1 MIYCIVNLIP
11 GMSESVFYFYLYAL
25 DFHMDIPMVRKYVL
39 LTVVSIM
46 FSCISAKVIRRQEM
60 SKENINRF
68 AGSLYEY
75 EAPTEPHTPVPKGF
89 KPVYL
94 THFGRHGSRFLDNA
108 SNYDRPYNILKEA
121 ADSGKLTAFGK
132 DVLRR
137 VEIIRSEADQ
147 RAGDLTPK
155 GMQQH
160 RDIAR
165 RMVENYPEL
174 FTNDKTIVARST
186 TSHRVLVSEYSALMQ
201 ILRMRPKINIDY
213 DSSNHD
219 EPWMY
224 TEDRAVSAH
233 KRKINAA
240 VQEFNQRHTHP
251 ERLMN
256 ALFNDTAFIRHYQGR
271 DMSSTLYSSLYEL
284 ASNVQSSDPGVDL
297 YDVFTYD
304 EWYDLF
310 LINNMRWYS
319 QGGFTP
325 LTDNVVPYG
334 HCVTLQNFI
343 DMAEDALSGNRVSV
357 TLRYG
362 HEVTLM
368 SFFSLLE
375 LNGTGYSTDDLESV
389 ADHWVAY
396 DVAHMG
402 GNVQWVFFRDRKGRV
417 IVKFLLNEEEATLPE
432 SVPFFKDDKG
442 REVSPY
448 YNWDDVKDFYLSK
461 IRYWEEYKA
470 SDDTPVEESSR
481 RTFRQDI
488 NTGSN

>member
-1 MIYCIVNLIP
+1 MKRLIFIL
-11 GMSESVFYFYLYAL
+11 SVFTLF
-25 DFHMDIPMVRKYVL
+25 
-39 LTVVSIM
+39 
-46 FSCISAKVIRRQEM
+46 FSADAKVIKKDQI
-60 SKENINRF
+60 SAENLGKF
-68 AGSLYEY
+68 AGSVYEY
-75 EAPTEPHTPVPKGF
+75 IAPTEPLTPAPKGF

-121 ADSGKLTAFGK
+121 DDAGALTDFGK

-137 VEIIRSEADQ
+137 VGIIRAEADQ

-174 FTNDKTIVARST
+174 FKDGKTIMARST

-201 ILRMRPKINIDY
+201 IIRMRPKIRIDY

-251 ERLMN
+251 ERLMKV
-256 ALFNDTAFIRHYQGR
+256 LFKDPAYITDVQGR
-271 DMSSTLYSSLYEL
+271 DQSGSLYSSLYDL
-284 ASNVQSSDPGVDL
+284 ASYVQGSDPGVDL
-297 YDVFTYD
+297 NDVFTYD

-310 LINNMRWYS
+310 LMNNMRWYS
-319 QGGFTP
+319 QGGYSP

-343 DMAEDALSGNRVSV
+343 DFADEALAGNGVSV
-357 TLRYG
+357 MLRFG

-368 SFFSLLE
+368 SFFSLLD
-375 LNGTGYSTDDLESV
+375 LNGSGYSTDDLESV

-396 DVAHMG
+396 DLAHMG
-402 GNVQWVFFRDRKGRV
+402 GNVQWVFFRDRKGDV
-417 IVKFLLNEEEATLPE
+417 IVKFLMNEEEATLPE
-432 SVPFFKDDKG
+432 SVPFYKDGKG
-442 REVSPY
+442 REQKPY
-448 YNWDDVKDFYLSK
+448 YRWEDVRKFYQDK
-461 IRYWEEYKA
+461 IDYWEDYKA
-470 SDDTPVEESSR
+470 HDDTPVEESSSR
-481 RTFRQDI
+481 SRSFRQEI
-488 NTGSN
+488 NTATN

>member
-1 MIYCIVNLIP
+1 MKRLIFIL
-11 GMSESVFYFYLYAL
+11 SAFTLF
-25 DFHMDIPMVRKYVL
+25 
-39 LTVVSIM
+39 
-46 FSCISAKVIRRQEM
+46 FSADAKVIKKDQM
-60 SKENINRF
+60 SAENLGKF
-68 AGSLYEY
+68 AGSVYEY
-75 EAPTEPHTPVPKGF
+75 IAPTEPLTPAPKGF

-108 SNYDRPYNILKEA
+108 SNYDRPYNILKD
-121 ADSGKLTAFGK
+121 ADDAGALTDFGK

-137 VEIIRSEADQ
+137 VGIIRAEADQ

-174 FTNDKTIVARST
+174 FKDGKTIMARST

-201 ILRMRPKINIDY
+201 IIRMRPKIRIDY

-251 ERLMN
+251 ERLMK
-256 ALFNDTAFIRHYQGR
+256 ALFKDPTYITDVQGR
-271 DMSSTLYSSLYEL
+271 DQSGSLYSSLYDL
-284 ASNVQSSDPGVDL
+284 ASYAQGSDPGVDL
-297 YDVFTYD
+297 NDVFTYD

-310 LINNMRWYS
+310 LMNNMRWYS
-319 QGGFTP
+319 QGGYSP

-343 DMAEDALSGNRVSV
+343 DFADEALAGNGVSV
-357 TLRYG
+357 MLRFG

-368 SFFSLLE
+368 SFFSLLD
-375 LNGTGYSTDDLESV
+375 LNGSGYSTDDLESV

-396 DVAHMG
+396 DLAHMG
-402 GNVQWVFFRDRKGRV
+402 GNVQWVFFRDRKGDV
-417 IVKFLLNEEEATLPE
+417 IVKFLMNEEEATLPE
-432 SVPFFKDDKG
+432 SVPFYKDGKG
-442 REVSPY
+442 REQKPY
-448 YNWDDVKDFYLSK
+448 YRWEDVRKFYQDK
-461 IRYWEEYKA
+461 IDYWEDYKA
-470 SDDTPVEESSR
+470 HDDTPVEESSSR
-481 RTFRQDI
+481 SRSFRQEI
-488 NTGSN
+488 NTATN

>member
-1 MIYCIVNLIP
+1 MKRLIFIL
-11 GMSESVFYFYLYAL
+11 SAFTLF
-25 DFHMDIPMVRKYVL
+25 
-39 LTVVSIM
+39 
-46 FSCISAKVIRRQEM
+46 FSADAKVIKKDQI
-60 SKENINRF
+60 SAENLGKF
-68 AGSLYEY
+68 AGSVYEY
-75 EAPTEPHTPVPKGF
+75 IAPTEPLTPAPKGF

-121 ADSGKLTAFGK
+121 DDAGALTDFGK

-137 VEIIRSEADQ
+137 VGIIRAEADQ

-174 FTNDKTIVARST
+174 FKDGKTIMARST

-201 ILRMRPKINIDY
+201 IIRMRPKIRIDY

-251 ERLMN
+251 ERLMK
-256 ALFNDTAFIRHYQGR
+256 ALFKDPAYITDVQGR
-271 DMSSTLYSSLYEL
+271 DQSGSLYSSLYDL
-284 ASNVQSSDPGVDL
+284 ASYAQGSDPGVDL
-297 YDVFTYD
+297 NDVFTYD

-319 QGGFTP
+319 QGGYSP

-343 DMAEDALSGNRVSV
+343 DFADEALAGNGVSV
-357 TLRYG
+357 MLRFG

-368 SFFSLLE
+368 SFFSLLD
-375 LNGTGYSTDDLESV
+375 LNGSGYSTDDLESV

-396 DVAHMG
+396 DLAHMG
-402 GNVQWVFFRDRKGRV
+402 GNVQWVFFRDRKGDV
-417 IVKFLLNEEEATLPE
+417 IVKFLMNEEEATLPE
-432 SVPFFKDDKG
+432 SVPFYKDGKG
-442 REVSPY
+442 RKQKPY
-448 YNWDDVKDFYLSK
+448 YRWEDVRKFYQDK
-461 IRYWEEYKA
+461 IDYWEDYKA
-470 SDDTPVEESSR
+470 HDDTPVEESSSR
-481 RTFRQDI
+481 SRSFRQEI
-488 NTGSN
+488 NTATN

>member
-1 MIYCIVNLIP
+1 MKRLIFIL
-11 GMSESVFYFYLYAL
+11 SAFTLF
-25 DFHMDIPMVRKYVL
+25 
-39 LTVVSIM
+39 
-46 FSCISAKVIRRQEM
+46 FSADAKVIKKDQI
-60 SKENINRF
+60 SAENLGKF
-68 AGSLYEY
+68 AGSVYEY
-75 EAPTEPHTPVPKGF
+75 IAPTEPLTPAPKGF

-121 ADSGKLTAFGK
+121 DDAGALTDFGK

-137 VEIIRSEADQ
+137 VGIIRAEADQ

-174 FTNDKTIVARST
+174 FKDGKTIMARST

-201 ILRMRPKINIDY
+201 IIRMRPKIRIDY

-251 ERLMN
+251 ERLMK
-256 ALFNDTAFIRHYQGR
+256 ALFKDPAYITDVQGR
-271 DMSSTLYSSLYEL
+271 DQSGSLYSSLYDL
-284 ASNVQSSDPGVDL
+284 ASYVQGSDPGVDL
-297 YDVFTYD
+297 NDVFTYD

-319 QGGFTP
+319 QGGFSP

-343 DMAEDALSGNRVSV
+343 DFADEALAGNGVSV
-357 TLRYG
+357 MLRFG

-368 SFFSLLE
+368 SFFSLLD
-375 LNGTGYSTDDLESV
+375 LNGSGYSTDDLESV

-396 DVAHMG
+396 DLAHMG
-402 GNVQWVFFRDRKGRV
+402 GNVQWVFFRDRKGDV
-417 IVKFLLNEEEATLPE
+417 IVKFLMNEEEATLPE
-432 SVPFFKDDKG
+432 SVPFYKDGKG
-442 REVSPY
+442 REQKPY
-448 YNWDDVKDFYLSK
+448 YRWEDVRKFYQDK
-461 IRYWEEYKA
+461 IDYWEDYKA
-470 SDDTPVEESSR
+470 HDDTPVEESSSR
-481 RTFRQDI
+481 SRSFRQEI
-488 NTGSN
+488 NTATN

>member
-1 MIYCIVNLIP
+1 MKRLIFIL
-11 GMSESVFYFYLYAL
+11 SVFTLF
-25 DFHMDIPMVRKYVL
+25 
-39 LTVVSIM
+39 
-46 FSCISAKVIRRQEM
+46 FSADAKVIKKDQM
-60 SKENINRF
+60 SAENLGKF
-68 AGSLYEY
+68 AGSVYAY
-75 EAPTEPHTPVPKGF
+75 EAPTEPLTPAPKGF

-121 ADSGKLTAFGK
+121 DDAGALTDFGK

-137 VEIIRSEADQ
+137 VGIIRAEADQ

-174 FTNDKTIVARST
+174 FKDGKTIMARST

-201 ILRMRPKINIDY
+201 IIRMRPKIRIDY

-224 TEDRAVSAH
+224 TEDKAVSAH

-251 ERLMN
+251 ERLMK
-256 ALFNDTAFIRHYQGR
+256 ALFKDPAYITDVQGR
-271 DMSSTLYSSLYEL
+271 DQSGSLYSSLYDL
-284 ASNVQSSDPGVDL
+284 ASYAQGSDPGVDL
-297 YDVFTYD
+297 NDVFTYD

-310 LINNMRWYS
+310 LMNNMRWYS
-319 QGGFTP
+319 QGGYSP

-343 DMAEDALSGNRVSV
+343 DFADEALAGNGVRVM
-357 TLRYG
+357 LRYG

-368 SFFSLLE
+368 SFFSLLD
-375 LNGTGYSTDDLESV
+375 LNGSGYSTDDLESV

-396 DVAHMG
+396 DLAHMG
-402 GNVQWVFFRDRKGRV
+402 GNVQWVFFRDRKGNV
-417 IVKFLLNEEEATLPE
+417 IVKFLMNEEEATLPE
-432 SVPFFKDDKG
+432 SVPFYKDAKG
-442 REVSPY
+442 REQKPY
-448 YNWDDVKDFYLSK
+448 YRWEDVRKFYQDK
-461 IRYWEEYKA
+461 IDYWEDYKA
-470 SDDTPVEESSR
+470 HDDTPVEESSSR
-481 RTFRQDI
+481 SRSFRQEI
-488 NTGSN
+488 NTATN

>member
-1 MIYCIVNLIP
+1 MRRFTLFIAALAVVLSAGAKIIKKDQMNAENL
-11 GMSESVFYFYLYAL
+11 
-25 DFHMDIPMVRKYVL
+25 K
-39 LTVVSIM
+39 
-46 FSCISAKVIRRQEM
+46 K
-60 SKENINRF
+60 F
-68 AGSLYEY
+68 AGSVYAY
-75 EAPTEPHTPVPKGF
+75 EAPTEPLTAVPKGF

-121 ADSGKLTAFGK
+121 DDAGALTAFGK

-137 VEIIRSEADQ
+137 LEIIRAEADQ
-147 RAGDLTPK
+147 RAGDLTQK

-174 FTNDKTIVARST
+174 FTNDKIIMARST

-201 ILRMRPKINIDY
+201 ILRMRPKIKFDY

-224 TEDRAVSAH
+224 TEDRGVSAH
-233 KRKINAA
+233 KRKASAA
-240 VQEFNQRHTHP
+240 VSEFNKNHTHP
-251 ERLMN
+251 ERLMK
-256 ALFNDTAFIRHYQGR
+256 ALFKDTEFITNYQGQGR
-271 DMSSTLYSSLYEL
+271 DQSGSLFTSLYDV
-284 ASNVQSSDPGVDL
+284 ASYVQGSDPGVDL
-297 YDVFTYD
+297 NDVFTYD

-310 LINNMRWYS
+310 LMNNMRWYS

-343 DMAEDALSGNRVSV
+343 DFADEALAGNGVSV
-357 TLRYG
+357 MLRYG

-368 SFFSLLE
+368 SYFSLLC
-375 LNGTGYSTDDLESV
+375 LNGSGYSTDDLESV

-396 DVAHMG
+396 DLACMG
-402 GNVQWVFFRDRKGRV
+402 GNVQWIFFRDKKGNV
-417 IVKFLLNEEEATLPE
+417 IVKFLMNEVEATLPDE
-432 SVPFFKDDKG
+432 VPFYKDAKG
-442 REVSPY
+442 REQRPY
-448 YNWDDVKDFYLSK
+448 YSWEDVRKFYLDK
-461 IRYWEEYKA
+461 IAYWEDFKA
-470 SDDTPVEESSR
+470 HDETPVEESSSSR
-481 RTFRQDI
+481 RSSFRSEI
-488 NTGSN
+488 NTATN

>member
-1 MIYCIVNLIP
+1 MRRFTLFIAALAVVLSAGAKIIKKDQMSAENL
-11 GMSESVFYFYLYAL
+11 
-25 DFHMDIPMVRKYVL
+25 K
-39 LTVVSIM
+39 
-46 FSCISAKVIRRQEM
+46 K
-60 SKENINRF
+60 F
-68 AGSLYEY
+68 AGSVYAY
-75 EAPTEPHTPVPKGF
+75 EAPTEPLTPAPKGF

-121 ADSGKLTAFGK
+121 DDAGALTDFGK

-137 VEIIRSEADQ
+137 VEIIRAEADQ

-174 FTNDKTIVARST
+174 FTNDKTIMARST

-201 ILRMRPKINIDY
+201 ILRMRPKIKFDY

-224 TEDRAVSAH
+224 TEDKAVSAH

-251 ERLMN
+251 ERLMK
-256 ALFNDTAFIRHYQGR
+256 ALFKDTDFITNYQGSGR
-271 DMSSTLYSSLYEL
+271 DQSGSLYSSLYDV
-284 ASNVQSSDPGVDL
+284 ASYVQGSDPGVDL

-310 LINNMRWYS
+310 LMNNMRWYS
-319 QGGFTP
+319 QAGFTP

-343 DMAEDALSGNRVSV
+343 DFADDALAGNGVSV
-357 TLRYG
+357 MLRFG

-368 SFFSLLE
+368 SFFSLLD
-375 LNGTGYSTDDLESV
+375 LNGTGYSTNDLESV

-396 DVAHMG
+396 DIAHMA
-402 GNVQWVFFRDRKGRV
+402 GNVQWIFFRDKKGNV

-432 SVPFFKDDKG
+432 SVPFYKDAKG
-442 REVSPY
+442 NEQKPY
-448 YNWDDVKDFYLSK
+448 YRWEDVKKFYLAK
-461 IRYWEEYKA
+461 IKYWEDYKA
-470 SDDTPVEESSR
+470 HDETPVEETPR
-481 RTFRQDI
+481 RSFRQEI
-488 NTGSN
+488 NTATN

>member
-1 MIYCIVNLIP
+1 MKRLFVIVL
-11 GMSESVFYFYLYAL
+11 AL
-25 DFHMDIPMVRKYVL
+25 L
-39 LTVVSIM
+39 ALTGL
-46 FSCISAKVIRRQEM
+46 SAKIIKRGEVNESNLAKM
-60 SKENINRF
+60 
-68 AGSLYEY
+68 AGSVYAY
-75 EAPTEPHTPVPKGF
+75 QAPTEPLTPAPKGF

-121 ADSGKLTAFGK
+121 ADSGALTDFGM

-137 VEIIRSEADQ
+137 LEIIRAEADQ

-174 FTNDKTIVARST
+174 FTNDKIIMARST

-201 ILRMRPKINIDY
+201 ILRMRPKIKIDY

-224 TEDRAVSAH
+224 TEDKAVSAH

-251 ERLMN
+251 ERLMS
-256 ALFNDTAFIRHYQGR
+256 ALFKDPEYIRNAGGR
-271 DMSSTLYSSLYEL
+271 DQSGSLYSALYDV
-284 ASNVQSSDPGVDL
+284 ASYAQGSDPGVDL
-297 YDVFTYD
+297 NDVFTYD

-310 LINNMRWYS
+310 LMNNMRWYS
-319 QGGFTP
+319 QAGFSP

-334 HCVTLQNFI
+334 HCVTLKNFL
-343 DMAEDALSGNRVSV
+343 DFADEALAGNGVSV
-357 TLRYG
+357 ILRYG

-368 SFFSLLE
+368 SYFSLLD
-375 LNGTGYSTDDLESV
+375 LNGSGYSTDDLESV
-389 ADHWVAY
+389 ADHWAAY
-396 DVAHMG
+396 NLAYMG
-402 GNVQWVFFRDRKGRV
+402 GNVQWVFFRNKKGEV
-417 IVKFLLNEEEATLPE
+417 IVKFLLNEQEATLSE
-432 SVPFFKDDKG
+432 SVPFYKDAKG
-442 REVSPY
+442 VEQRPY
-448 YNWDDVKDFYLSK
+448 YRWEDVRKFYQAK
-461 IRYWEEYKA
+461 IDYWEDFKA
-470 SDDTPVEESSR
+470 HDDTPVEETPR
-481 RTFRQDI
+481 RSYRSEI
-488 NTGSN
+488 NTSSN

>member
-1 MIYCIVNLIP
+1 MKRLIFIL
-11 GMSESVFYFYLYAL
+11 SAFTLF
-25 DFHMDIPMVRKYVL
+25 
-39 LTVVSIM
+39 
-46 FSCISAKVIRRQEM
+46 FSADAKVIKKDQI
-60 SKENINRF
+60 SAENLGKF
-68 AGSLYEY
+68 AGSVYEY
-75 EAPTEPHTPVPKGF
+75 IAPTEPLTPAPKGF

-121 ADSGKLTAFGK
+121 DDAGALTDFGK

-137 VEIIRSEADQ
+137 VGIIRAEADQ

-174 FTNDKTIVARST
+174 FKDGKTIMARST

-201 ILRMRPKINIDY
+201 IIRMRPKIRIDY

-251 ERLMN
+251 ERLMK
-256 ALFNDTAFIRHYQGR
+256 ALFKDPAYITDVQGR
-271 DMSSTLYSSLYEL
+271 DQSGSLYSSLYDL
-284 ASNVQSSDPGVDL
+284 ASYVQGSDPGVDL
-297 YDVFTYD
+297 NDVFTYD

-319 QGGFTP
+319 QGGYSP

-343 DMAEDALSGNRVSV
+343 DFADEALAGNGVSV
-357 TLRYG
+357 MLRFG

-368 SFFSLLE
+368 SFFSLLD
-375 LNGTGYSTDDLESV
+375 LNGSGYSTDDLESV

-396 DVAHMG
+396 DLAHMG
-402 GNVQWVFFRDRKGRV
+402 GNVQWVFFRDRKGDV
-417 IVKFLLNEEEATLPE
+417 IVKFLMNEEEATLPE
-432 SVPFFKDDKG
+432 SVPFYKDGKG
-442 REVSPY
+442 REQKPY
-448 YNWDDVKDFYLSK
+448 YRWEDVRKFYQDK
-461 IRYWEEYKA
+461 IDYWEDYKA
-470 SDDTPVEESSR
+470 HDDTPVEEPSSR
-481 RTFRQDI
+481 SRSFRQEI
-488 NTGSN
+488 NTATN

>member
-1 MIYCIVNLIP
+1 MKRLIFIL
-11 GMSESVFYFYLYAL
+11 SAFTLF
-25 DFHMDIPMVRKYVL
+25 
-39 LTVVSIM
+39 
-46 FSCISAKVIRRQEM
+46 FSADAKVIKKDQI
-60 SKENINRF
+60 SAENLGKF
-68 AGSLYEY
+68 AGSVYEY
-75 EAPTEPHTPVPKGF
+75 IAPTEPLTPAPKGF

-108 SNYDRPYNILKEA
+108 SNYDRPYNILKD
-121 ADSGKLTAFGK
+121 ADDAGALTDFGK

-137 VEIIRSEADQ
+137 VGIIRAEADQ

-174 FTNDKTIVARST
+174 FKDGKTIMARST

-201 ILRMRPKINIDY
+201 IIRMRPKIRIDY

-251 ERLMN
+251 ERLMK
-256 ALFNDTAFIRHYQGR
+256 ALFKDPAYITDVQGR
-271 DMSSTLYSSLYEL
+271 DQSGSLYSSLYDL
-284 ASNVQSSDPGVDL
+284 ASYAQGSDPGVDL
-297 YDVFTYD
+297 NDVFTYD

-310 LINNMRWYS
+310 LMNNMRWYS
-319 QGGFTP
+319 QGGYSP

-343 DMAEDALSGNRVSV
+343 DFADEALAGNGVSV
-357 TLRYG
+357 MLRFG

-368 SFFSLLE
+368 SFFSLLD
-375 LNGTGYSTDDLESV
+375 LNGSGYSTDDLESV

-396 DVAHMG
+396 DLAHMG
-402 GNVQWVFFRDRKGRV
+402 GNVQWVFFRDRTGNV
-417 IVKFLLNEEEATLPE
+417 IVKFLMNEEEATLPE
-432 SVPFFKDDKG
+432 SVPFYKDGKG
-442 REVSPY
+442 REQKPY
-448 YNWDDVKDFYLSK
+448 YRWEDVRKFYQDK
-461 IRYWEEYKA
+461 IDYWEDYKA
-470 SDDTPVEESSR
+470 HDDTPVEESSSR
-481 RTFRQDI
+481 SRSFRQEI
-488 NTGSN
+488 NTATN

>member
-1 MIYCIVNLIP
+1 MKRLIFIL
-11 GMSESVFYFYLYAL
+11 SVFTLF
-25 DFHMDIPMVRKYVL
+25 
-39 LTVVSIM
+39 
-46 FSCISAKVIRRQEM
+46 FSADAKVIKKDQM
-60 SKENINRF
+60 SAENLGKF
-68 AGSLYEY
+68 AGSVYAY
-75 EAPTEPHTPVPKGF
+75 EAPTEPLTPAPKGF

-121 ADSGKLTAFGK
+121 DDAGALTDFGK

-137 VEIIRSEADQ
+137 VGIIRAEADQ

-174 FTNDKTIVARST
+174 FKDGKTIMARST

-201 ILRMRPKINIDY
+201 IIRMRPKIRIDY

-251 ERLMN
+251 ERLMK
-256 ALFNDTAFIRHYQGR
+256 ALFKDPAYITDVQGR
-271 DMSSTLYSSLYEL
+271 DQSGSLYSSLYDL
-284 ASNVQSSDPGVDL
+284 ASYAQGSDPGVDL
-297 YDVFTYD
+297 NDVFTYD

-310 LINNMRWYS
+310 LMNNMRWYS
-319 QGGFTP
+319 QGGYSP

-343 DMAEDALSGNRVSV
+343 DFADEALAGNGVSV
-357 TLRYG
+357 MLRYG

-368 SFFSLLE
+368 SFFSLLD
-375 LNGTGYSTDDLESV
+375 LNGSGYSTDDLESV

-396 DVAHMG
+396 DLAHMG
-402 GNVQWVFFRDRKGRV
+402 GNVQWVFFRDRKGNV
-417 IVKFLLNEEEATLPE
+417 IVKFLMNEEEATLPE
-432 SVPFFKDDKG
+432 SVPFYKDAKG
-442 REVSPY
+442 REQKPY
-448 YNWDDVKDFYLSK
+448 YRWEDVRKFYQDK
-461 IRYWEEYKA
+461 IDYWEDYKA
-470 SDDTPVEESSR
+470 HDDTPVEESSSR
-481 RTFRQDI
+481 SRSFRQEI
-488 NTGSN
+488 NTATN

>member
-1 MIYCIVNLIP
+1 MKRLIFIL
-11 GMSESVFYFYLYAL
+11 SAFTLF
-25 DFHMDIPMVRKYVL
+25 
-39 LTVVSIM
+39 
-46 FSCISAKVIRRQEM
+46 FSADAKVIKKDQI
-60 SKENINRF
+60 SAENLGKF
-68 AGSLYEY
+68 AGSVYEY
-75 EAPTEPHTPVPKGF
+75 IAPTEPLTPAPKGF

-108 SNYDRPYNILKEA
+108 SNYDRPYNILKD
-121 ADSGKLTAFGK
+121 ADDAGALTDFGK

-137 VEIIRSEADQ
+137 VGIIRAEADQ

-174 FTNDKTIVARST
+174 FKDGKTIMARST

-201 ILRMRPKINIDY
+201 IIRMRPKIRIDY

-251 ERLMN
+251 ERLMK
-256 ALFNDTAFIRHYQGR
+256 ALFKDPAYITDVQGR
-271 DMSSTLYSSLYEL
+271 DQSGSLYSSLYDL
-284 ASNVQSSDPGVDL
+284 ASYAQGSDPGVDL
-297 YDVFTYD
+297 NDVFTYD

-310 LINNMRWYS
+310 LMNNMRWYS
-319 QGGFTP
+319 QGGYSP

-343 DMAEDALSGNRVSV
+343 DFADEALAGNGVSV
-357 TLRYG
+357 MLRFG

-368 SFFSLLE
+368 SFFSLLD
-375 LNGTGYSTDDLESV
+375 LNGSGYSTDDLESV

-396 DVAHMG
+396 DLAHMG
-402 GNVQWVFFRDRKGRV
+402 GNVQWVFFRDRKGDV
-417 IVKFLLNEEEATLPE
+417 IVKFLMNEEEATLPE
-432 SVPFFKDDKG
+432 SVPFYKDGKG
-442 REVSPY
+442 REQKPY
-448 YNWDDVKDFYLSK
+448 YRWEDVRKFYQDK
-461 IRYWEEYKA
+461 IDYWEDYKA
-470 SDDTPVEESSR
+470 HDDTPVEESSSR
-481 RTFRQDI
+481 SRSFRQEI
-488 NTGSN
+488 NTATN

>member
-1 MIYCIVNLIP
+1 MKRLIFIL
-11 GMSESVFYFYLYAL
+11 SVFTLF
-25 DFHMDIPMVRKYVL
+25 
-39 LTVVSIM
+39 
-46 FSCISAKVIRRQEM
+46 FSADAKVIKKDQM
-60 SKENINRF
+60 SAENLGKF
-68 AGSLYEY
+68 AGSVYAY
-75 EAPTEPHTPVPKGF
+75 EAPTEPLTPAPKGF

-121 ADSGKLTAFGK
+121 DDAGALTDFGK

-137 VEIIRSEADQ
+137 VGIIRAEADQ

-174 FTNDKTIVARST
+174 FKDGKTIMARST

-201 ILRMRPKINIDY
+201 IIRMCPKIRIDY

-251 ERLMN
+251 ERLMK
-256 ALFNDTAFIRHYQGR
+256 ALFKDPAYITDVQGR
-271 DMSSTLYSSLYEL
+271 DQSGSLYSSLYDL
-284 ASNVQSSDPGVDL
+284 ASYAQGSDPGVDL
-297 YDVFTYD
+297 NDVFTYD

-310 LINNMRWYS
+310 LMNNMRWYS
-319 QGGFTP
+319 QGGYSP

-343 DMAEDALSGNRVSV
+343 DFADEALAGNGVSV
-357 TLRYG
+357 MLRYG

-368 SFFSLLE
+368 SFFSLLD
-375 LNGTGYSTDDLESV
+375 LNGSGYSTDDLESV

-396 DVAHMG
+396 DLAHMG
-402 GNVQWVFFRDRKGRV
+402 GNVQWVFFRDRKGNV
-417 IVKFLLNEEEATLPE
+417 IVKFLMNEEEATLPE
-432 SVPFFKDDKG
+432 SVPFYKDAKG
-442 REVSPY
+442 REQKPY
-448 YNWDDVKDFYLSK
+448 YRWEDVRRFYQDK
-461 IRYWEEYKA
+461 IDYWEDYKA
-470 SDDTPVEESSR
+470 HDDTPVEESSSR
-481 RTFRQDI
+481 SRSFRQEI
-488 NTGSN
+488 NTATN

>member
-1 MIYCIVNLIP
+1 MKRLIFIL
-11 GMSESVFYFYLYAL
+11 SAFTLF
-25 DFHMDIPMVRKYVL
+25 
-39 LTVVSIM
+39 
-46 FSCISAKVIRRQEM
+46 FSADAKVIKKDQI
-60 SKENINRF
+60 SAENLGKF
-68 AGSLYEY
+68 AGSVYEY
-75 EAPTEPHTPVPKGF
+75 IAPTEPLTPAPKGF

-121 ADSGKLTAFGK
+121 DDAGALTDFGK

-137 VEIIRSEADQ
+137 VGIIRAEADQ

-174 FTNDKTIVARST
+174 FKDGKTIMARST

-201 ILRMRPKINIDY
+201 IIRMRPKIRIDY

-251 ERLMN
+251 ERLMK
-256 ALFNDTAFIRHYQGR
+256 ALFKDPAYITDVQGR
-271 DMSSTLYSSLYEL
+271 DQSGSLYSSLYDL
-284 ASNVQSSDPGVDL
+284 ASYAQGSDPGVDL
-297 YDVFTYD
+297 NDVFTYD

-310 LINNMRWYS
+310 LMNNMRWYS
-319 QGGFTP
+319 QGGYSP

-343 DMAEDALSGNRVSV
+343 DFADEALAGNGVSV
-357 TLRYG
+357 MLRYG

-368 SFFSLLE
+368 SFFSLLD
-375 LNGTGYSTDDLESV
+375 LNGSGYSTDDLESV

-396 DVAHMG
+396 DLAHMG
-402 GNVQWVFFRDRKGRV
+402 GNVQWVFFRDRKGDV
-417 IVKFLLNEEEATLPE
+417 IVKFLMNEEEATLPE
-432 SVPFFKDDKG
+432 SVPFYKDGKG
-442 REVSPY
+442 REQKPY
-448 YNWDDVKDFYLSK
+448 YRWEDVRKFYQDK
-461 IRYWEEYKA
+461 IDYWEDYKA
-470 SDDTPVEESSR
+470 HDDTPVEESSSR
-481 RTFRQDI
+481 SRSFRQEI
-488 NTGSN
+488 NTATN

>member
-1 MIYCIVNLIP
+1 MRRFTLFIAALAVVLSAGAKIIKKDQMNAENL
-11 GMSESVFYFYLYAL
+11 
-25 DFHMDIPMVRKYVL
+25 K
-39 LTVVSIM
+39 
-46 FSCISAKVIRRQEM
+46 K
-60 SKENINRF
+60 F
-68 AGSLYEY
+68 AGSVYAY
-75 EAPTEPHTPVPKGF
+75 EAPTEPLTAVPKGF

-121 ADSGKLTAFGK
+121 DDAGALTAFGK

-137 VEIIRSEADQ
+137 LEIIRAEADQ
-147 RAGDLTPK
+147 RAGDLTQK

-174 FTNDKTIVARST
+174 FTNDKIIMARST

-201 ILRMRPKINIDY
+201 ILRMRPKIKFDY

-224 TEDRAVSAH
+224 TEDRGVSAH
-233 KRKINAA
+233 KRKASAA
-240 VQEFNQRHTHP
+240 VSEFNKNHTHP
-251 ERLMN
+251 ERLMK
-256 ALFNDTAFIRHYQGR
+256 ALFKDTEFITNYQGQGR
-271 DMSSTLYSSLYEL
+271 DQSGSLFTSLYDV
-284 ASNVQSSDPGVDL
+284 ASYVQGSDPGVDL
-297 YDVFTYD
+297 NDVFTYD

-310 LINNMRWYS
+310 LMNNMRWYS

-343 DMAEDALSGNRVSV
+343 DFADEALAGNGVSV
-357 TLRYG
+357 MLRYG

-368 SFFSLLE
+368 SYFSLLC
-375 LNGTGYSTDDLESV
+375 LNGSGYSTDDLESV

-396 DVAHMG
+396 DLACMG
-402 GNVQWVFFRDRKGRV
+402 GNVQWIFFRDKKGNV
-417 IVKFLLNEEEATLPE
+417 IVKFLMNEVEATLPDE
-432 SVPFFKDDKG
+432 VPFYKDAKG
-442 REVSPY
+442 REQRPY
-448 YNWDDVKDFYLSK
+448 YRWEDVRKFYLDK
-461 IRYWEEYKA
+461 IAYWEDFKA
-470 SDDTPVEESSR
+470 HDETPVEESSSSR
-481 RTFRQDI
+481 RSSFRSEI
-488 NTGSN
+488 NTATN